1 MGAGMALH
9 KLKDFHTPGTM
20 DEALTFL
27 ANDADALVLSG
38 GTFLHGLE
46 ARGLLSDIE
55 ALVDIR
61 KIGLGT
67 VGVNDSGLDIGAT
80 VTFARLQAVEEI
92 RSAPWL
98 AALSDALAY
107 PPVQIRN
114 AATVG
119 GCVAASCPFFDI
131 PTALIALDAI
141 IKTRGP
147 GGVRQMPLPEF
158 FDGLFANVLESGELV
173 TGVSV
178 LRSPGN
184 TASAFI
190 KLEGNANDLAIVN
203 AAVLITVDAS
213 RTCTKVRVALGG
225 GVAES
230 ALRIPSAEKIL
241 LGSKLDAATLHA
253 AGEAVVDDI
262 APMSD
267 HRASAEYRSAVA
279 KVMTRRALERAVA
292 RLA

>member
-1 MGAGMALH
+1 MALH

-20 DEALTFL
+20 EEALTL
-27 ANDADALVLSG
+27 LGNDADALVLSG

-46 ARGLLSDIE
+46 ARGLLSDVE

-67 VGVNDSGLDIGAT
+67 VKVNDAGLDIGAT
-80 VTFARLQAVEEI
+80 VTFAHLQTIAEI
-92 RSAPWL
+92 RNAPWL
-98 AALSDALAY
+98 AALSDALDH

-114 AATVG
+114 TATIG

-131 PTALIALDAI
+131 PTALIALDAVVKI
-141 IKTRGP
+141 IGSE
-147 GGVRQMPLPEF
+147 GERQMPLPEL
-158 FDGLFANVLESGELV
+158 FDGLFANSLGPGELV
-173 TGVSV
+173 TGVAV
-178 LRSPGN
+178 PRLQGN

-190 KLEGNANDLAIVN
+190 KLESNANDLAIVN

-241 LGSKLDAATLHA
+241 LGSRLDAATLQA
-253 AGEAVVDDI
+253 AGEAVVNDI
-262 APMSD
+262 SPMSD
-267 HRASAEYRSAVA
+267 HRASAEYRSVVA

>member
-1 MGAGMALH
+1 MALH

-20 DEALTFL
+20 EEALAL
-27 ANDADALVLSG
+27 LGRDADALVLSG

-46 ARGLLSDIE
+46 ARGLLSDVEVLI
-55 ALVDIR
+55 DIR

-67 VGVNDSGLDIGAT
+67 VKTDDAGVEIGAT
-80 VTFARLQAVEEI
+80 TTFAQLQSVQEVTN
-92 RSAPWL
+92 APWL
-98 AALSDALAY
+98 SALSDALAY

-114 AATVG
+114 TATVG

-131 PTALIALDAI
+131 PTAFIALDAI
-141 IKTRGP
+141 VKTRGP
-147 GGVRQMPLPEF
+147 GGERQMPIPEL
-158 FDGLFANVLESGELV
+158 FDGLFANVLESGELL
-173 TGVSV
+173 TGIFVP
-178 LRSPGN
+178 RSQGN

-230 ALRIPSAEKIL
+230 ALRVPSAEKIL

-253 AGEAVVDDI
+253 AGEAVVNDI
-262 APMSD
+262 SPMSD